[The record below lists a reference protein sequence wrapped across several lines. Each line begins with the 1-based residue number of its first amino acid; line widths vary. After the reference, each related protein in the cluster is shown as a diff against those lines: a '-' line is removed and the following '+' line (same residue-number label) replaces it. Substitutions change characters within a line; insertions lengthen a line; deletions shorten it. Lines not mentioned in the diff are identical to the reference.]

1 MTTGKLAIIG
11 GSGINDSPEFR
22 DAVWKKAETLHS
34 NGFGPGVVE
43 YQESDGVIFIPRHGR
58 HETVRYSPSTTQYGA
73 NLIAAKL
80 LGATT
85 VVAFSCVGSLKDTI
99 SVKSLVIPHDYIDE
113 SGRDDNLFGV
123 GLVVHANPNPAFSEG
138 LRSIL
143 AESVHGE
150 YGILVDVA
158 DGFAANCHTQSVYVT
173 IPGDRFGTAAEG
185 SKRAAYADI
194 VGMTLCPEASMAMQ
208 LGMHYACAA
217 FVVDMNTDANHKG
230 GTLQVM
236 GELGPAVQRY
246 VKQLVPAAKEFAR
259 DPPRLE
265 QLVGN
270 IIPGKME
277 RIPGY
282 CPALQTIAQE
292 LVEKYCA

>member
-22 DAVWKKAETLHS
+22 DAEWKKAETLHS
-34 NGFGPGVVE
+34 NGFGQGVVE

-73 NLIAAKL
+73 NLIAARM

-85 VVAFSCVGSLKDTI
+85 VVAFSCVGSLKPTI
-99 SVKSLVIPHDYIDE
+99 HVKDLVIPDDYIDE
-113 SGRDDNLFGV
+113 SRRDDNLFGV

-138 LRSIL
+138 LRRIL
-143 AESVHGE
+143 IGE
-150 YGILVDVA
+150 ATI
-158 DGFAANCHTQSVYVT
+158 DGPTGFSALEDGVYVT
-173 IPGDRFGTAAEG
+173 IPGDRFGTIAEG
-185 SKRAAYADI
+185 NKRAGYADI

-208 LGMHYACAA
+208 LGLHYACAA

-230 GTLQVM
+230 ETLRVM

-246 VKQLVPAAKEFAR
+246 VKQLIPPAREFAR
-259 DPPRLE
+259 DPLRLN

-282 CPALQTIAQE
+282 CPALGRIAEE
-292 LVEKYCA
+292 LVAKYCA

>member
-22 DAVWKKAETLHS
+22 DAVWKQVETLHS
-34 NGFGPGVVE
+34 NGFGPGLVE
-43 YQESDGVIFIPRHGR
+43 CQESDDVIFIPRHGR

-73 NLIAAKL
+73 NLIAARM

-85 VVAFSCVGSLKDTI
+85 VVAFSCVGSLKESI
-99 SVKSLVIPHDYIDE
+99 PVKSLVIPHDYIDE

-123 GLVVHANPNPAFSEG
+123 GLVVHANPNPSFSQKV
-138 LRSIL
+138 R
-143 AESVHGE
+143 
-150 YGILVDVA
+150 GILIGEATIDEPT
-158 DGFAANCHTQSVYVT
+158 GFSALEKGVYVT

-185 SKRAAYADI
+185 SKRAAYADV

-208 LGMHYACAA
+208 LGLHYACAA
-217 FVVDMNTDANHKG
+217 LVVDVNLDANHEG

-246 VKQLVPAAKEFAR
+246 VKQLIPPAREFAR
-259 DPPRLE
+259 DPPRLD

-270 IIPGKME
+270 IIPGKMA
-277 RIPGY
+277 RAPGY
-282 CPALQTIAQE
+282 CPALGRIAEE
-292 LVEKYCA
+292 LVKKYCA